1 MNYASSAN
9 LLRKE
14 EIIIAPYGT
23 HSKDTRGR
31 LFPEE
36 EHSYRGCYQ
45 RDKDR
50 ILHTTSFRRLE
61 YKTQVFVNDEGDYY
75 RTRLTHTLEVA
86 QIGRTLARA
95 LGGNEDLA
103 EAICLAHDMGHP
115 PFGHS
120 GEEVLARKM
129 INHGGFNHNRQ
140 TLRIVTKLEKRYN
153 GFTGLNLSYET
164 LEGIAKHETEYDTM
178 GDMDFNPDLRGS
190 LEAQIA
196 NMADETAYSA
206 HDLDDGLRSGL
217 LTLEMVQSLGIWR
230 MISDSIHFADSK
242 LSDLDRHRFITAL
255 TALEVDDIV
264 EHSEQMIQKN
274 RIESVS
280 DLVHMPY
287 NIVSNSDMMVGLNR
301 ELKDFLFN
309 NMYRHYRVVRM
320 SAKADMILSRL
331 FDTFLNN
338 PKLMPAHIQSM
349 IDEKGLEVAIC
360 DYIAGMTDQYS
371 IQKFNELFVPGSWQA
386 D

>member
-129 INHGGFNHNRQ
+129 VNNGGFNHNRQ

-217 LTLEMVQSLGIWR
+217 LTLEMVQNLGIWR

-287 NIVSNSDMMVGLNR
+287 NIVSNSDMMVAMNR

-338 PKLMPAHIQSM
+338 PKLMPSHIQEM

-360 DYIAGMTDQYS
+360 DYIAGMTDRYAVKQY
-371 IQKFNELFVPGSWQA
+371 QKLFDPEMLP
-386 D
+386 

>member
-86 QIGRTLARA
+86 QIGRTLSRA

-178 GDMDFNPDLRGS
+178 GDMDFNPDIRGS

-217 LTLEMVQSLGIWR
+217 LTLDMVQSLGIWR
-230 MISDSIHFADSK
+230 MISDSLHFADSK
-242 LSDLDRHRFITAL
+242 LSDLDRHRFVTAL

-280 DLVHMPY
+280 DFVHMPY
-287 NIVSNSDMMVGLNR
+287 NIVSNSDMMVGMNR

-338 PKLMPAHIQSM
+338 PKLMPSHIQVM

-360 DYIAGMTDQYS
+360 DYIAGMTDRYAVKQY
-371 IQKFNELFVPGSWQA
+371 QKLFDPEMLP
-386 D
+386 

>member
-31 LFPEE
+31 LYPEE
-36 EHSYRGCYQ
+36 EHGYRGCYQ

-86 QIGRTLARA
+86 QIGRTLARS
-95 LGGNEDLA
+95 LGGNEDLS

-120 GEEVLARKM
+120 GEAVLAKKM
-129 INHGGFNHNRQ
+129 VNHGSFNHNRQ

-153 GFTGLNLSYET
+153 GFNGLNLSYET

-178 GDMDFNPDLRGS
+178 GDMDFNPNLRGS

-217 LTLEMVQSLGIWR
+217 LTLEMVEKLDIWR
-230 MISDSIHFADSK
+230 LISDNLHFAETK
-242 LSDLDRHRFITAL
+242 LSDLDRHRFINAL
-255 TALEVDDIV
+255 TSMEVDDIV
-264 EHSEQMIQKN
+264 EHTLQLIQKN

-287 NIVSNSDMMVGLNR
+287 NIVSNSESTVAMNR
-301 ELKDFLFN
+301 ELKDFLFH
-309 NMYRHYRVVRM
+309 NMYQHYRVMRM

-331 FDTFLNN
+331 FDTFLTN
-338 PKLMPAHIQSM
+338 PMLMPTHIQESVN
-349 IDEKGLEVAIC
+349 EKGLEVAIC
-360 DYIAGMTDQYS
+360 DYIAGMTDRYATEQY
-371 IQKFNELFVPGSWQA
+371 KKLFDPDVLP
-386 D
+386 

>member
-31 LFPEE
+31 LYPEE
-36 EHSYRGCYQ
+36 DHSYRGCYQ

-120 GEEVLARKM
+120 GEDVLARKM
-129 INHGGFNHNRQ
+129 INHGSFNHNRQ
-140 TLRIVTKLEKRYN
+140 TLRIVTKLEKRYQGYN
-153 GFTGLNLSYET
+153 GLNLSYET
-164 LEGIAKHETEYDTM
+164 LEGIAKHETEYDMM

-217 LTLEMVQSLGIWR
+217 LTLEMVEKLGIWR
-230 MISDSIHFADSK
+230 IISDYLHFAENK
-242 LSDLDRHRFITAL
+242 LSDLDRHRFINAL
-255 TALEVDDIV
+255 TAMEVDDIV
-264 EHSEQMIQKN
+264 EHTQQMIQKN
-274 RIESVS
+274 RIETVS

-287 NIVSNSDMMVGLNR
+287 NIVSNSEMMVGLNR

-309 NMYRHYRVVRM
+309 NMYRHYRVMRM

-338 PKLMPAHIQSM
+338 PKLMPTHIQEM
-349 IDEKGLEVAIC
+349 INEKGLEVAIC
-360 DYIAGMTDQYS
+360 DYIAGMTDRYATEQY
-371 IQKFNELFVPGSWQA
+371 KKLFDP
-386 D
+386 DILP

>member
-14 EIIIAPYGT
+14 EITIAPYGT

-50 ILHTTSFRRLE
+50 ILHTTTFRRLE

-338 PKLMPAHIQSM
+338 PKLMPSHIQEM

-360 DYIAGMTDQYS
+360 DYIAGMTDRYAVKQY
-371 IQKFNELFVPGSWQA
+371 QKLFDPELLP
-386 D
+386 

>member
-31 LFPEE
+31 LYPEE
-36 EHSYRGCYQ
+36 EHSYRGCFQ

-129 INHGGFNHNRQ
+129 VNNGGFNHNRQ
-140 TLRIVTKLEKRYN
+140 TLRIVTQLERRYS
-153 GFTGLNLSYET
+153 GFNGLNLSYET

-178 GDMDFNPDLRGS
+178 GDLNFNPDIRGS

-217 LTLEMVQSLGIWR
+217 LTLEMVQELGIWR
-230 MISDSIHFADSK
+230 LIRDNIHFADNK
-242 LSDLDRHRFITAL
+242 LTDLDRHRFINEL
-255 TALEVDDIV
+255 TSVEVDDIV
-264 EHSEQMIQKN
+264 ENSQQLIQKN

-287 NIVSNSDMMVGLNR
+287 NIVSNSEMMVSMNR
-301 ELKDFLFN
+301 ELKDFLFH

-331 FDTFLNN
+331 FDTFLSN
-338 PKLMPAHIQSM
+338 PKMMPTHIQAM
-349 IDEKGLEVAIC
+349 VDEKGLETAIC
-360 DYIAGMTDQYS
+360 DYIAGMTDRYAVEQY
-371 IQKFNELFVPGSWQA
+371 QKLFDPA
-386 D
+386 ILP

>member
-1 MNYASSAN
+1 MNYSSSAN

-31 LFPEE
+31 LYPEE
-36 EHSYRGCYQ
+36 EHSYRGCFQ

-129 INHGGFNHNRQ
+129 ENHGSFNHNRH
-140 TLRIVTKLEKRYN
+140 TLRIVTKLERRYK
-153 GFTGLNLSYET
+153 GFNGLNLSYET
-164 LEGIAKHETEYDTM
+164 LEGIAKHETEYDVS
-178 GDMDFNPDLRGS
+178 GDMDFNPDLQGS

-217 LTLEMVQSLGIWR
+217 ITLEMVEKLDIWR
-230 MISDSIHFADSK
+230 LISDELHFAESK
-242 LSDLDRHRFITAL
+242 LSDLDRHRFVAAL
-255 TALEVDDIV
+255 TAMEVDDIV
-264 EHSEQMIQKN
+264 EHSQQLIQQN

-287 NIVSNSDMMVGLNR
+287 NIVSNSEVMVGMNR

-309 NMYRHYRVVRM
+309 NLYRHYRVMRM

-331 FDTFLNN
+331 FDSFLKH
-338 PKLMPAHIQSM
+338 PYLMPTHIQES
-349 IDEKGLEVAIC
+349 IGEKGLEVAIC
-360 DYIAGMTDQYS
+360 DYIAGMTDRYAVEQYN
-371 IQKFNELFVPGSWQA
+371 KLYDP
-386 D
+386 DTLP

>member
-23 HSKDTRGR
+23 RSKDTKGR

-129 INHGGFNHNRQ
+129 VNHGGFNHNRQ

-153 GFTGLNLSYET
+153 GFSGLNLSYET

-264 EHSEQMIQKN
+264 EHSEQLIQKN

-287 NIVSNSDMMVGLNR
+287 NIVSNSDMMVGMNR

-338 PKLMPAHIQSM
+338 PKLMPAHIQEM

-360 DYIAGMTDQYS
+360 DYIAGMTDRYAVKQY
-371 IQKFNELFVPGSWQA
+371 QKLFDPELLP
-386 D
+386 

>member
-31 LFPEE
+31 LYPEE
-36 EHSYRGCYQ
+36 DHGYRGCYQ

-120 GEEVLARKM
+120 GEAVLAKKM
-129 INHGGFNHNRQ
+129 ANHGGFNHNRQ
-140 TLRIVTKLEKRYN
+140 TLRIVTQLEKRYN
-153 GFTGLNLSYET
+153 GFNGLNLCYET

-178 GDMDFNPDLRGS
+178 GDLNFNPDLRGS

-217 LTLEMVQSLGIWR
+217 LTLEMVQNLQIWR
-230 MISDSIHFADSK
+230 MIADEIHFAENK
-242 LSDLDRHRFITAL
+242 LSDVDRHRFIHEL
-255 TALEVDDIV
+255 TSIEVNDIV

-287 NIVSNSDMMVGLNR
+287 NIVSNSDALLVMNR
-301 ELKDFLFN
+301 ELKDFLYH

-331 FDTFLNN
+331 FDTFLSN
-338 PKLMPAHIQSM
+338 PQLMPTHIQEM
-349 IDEKGLEVAIC
+349 ISEKGLETAIC
-360 DYIAGMTDQYS
+360 DYIAGMTDRYAVEQY
-371 IQKFNELFVPGSWQA
+371 QKLFDPEILP
-386 D
+386 

>member
-14 EIIIAPYGT
+14 EITIAPYGT

-31 LFPEE
+31 LYPED

-45 RDKDR
+45 RDKGR

-86 QIGRTLARA
+86 EIGRTLARA

-120 GEEVLARKM
+120 GEDVLAKKM
-129 INHGGFNHNRQ
+129 ANHGSFNHNRQ
-140 TLRIVTKLEKRYN
+140 TLRIVTKLENRYP

-178 GDMDFNPDLRGS
+178 GDMEFNADLRGS

-217 LTLEMVQSLGIWR
+217 LTLDMVEKLEIWR
-230 MISDSIHFADSK
+230 LLSGNLHFAETT
-242 LSDLDRHRFITAL
+242 LSDLDRHRFISAL
-255 TALEVDDIV
+255 TSMEVDDIV
-264 EHSEQMIQKN
+264 EHTEQLIQKN

-280 DLVHMPY
+280 DLIHMPY
-287 NIVSNSDMMVGLNR
+287 NIVSNSEYIVGMNR
-301 ELKDFLFN
+301 ELKDFLYN
-309 NMYRHYRVVRM
+309 NMYRHYRVMRM

-331 FDTFLNN
+331 FDTFLAN
-338 PKLMPAHIQSM
+338 PKLMPTHIQKS

-360 DYIAGMTDQYS
+360 DYIAGMTDRYATEQY
-371 IQKFNELFVPGSWQA
+371 KKLFDP
-386 D
+386 DILP

>member
-31 LFPEE
+31 LYPEE
-36 EHSYRGCYQ
+36 EHGYRGCYQ

-86 QIGRTLARA
+86 QIGRTLARS

-120 GEEVLARKM
+120 GEAVLAKKM
-129 INHGGFNHNRQ
+129 VNHGSFNHNRQ

-153 GFTGLNLSYET
+153 GFNGLNLSYET

-178 GDMDFNPDLRGS
+178 GDMDFNPNLRGS

-217 LTLEMVQSLGIWR
+217 LTLEMVEKLDIWR
-230 MISDSIHFADSK
+230 LISDNLHFAETK
-242 LSDLDRHRFITAL
+242 LSDLDRHRFINAL
-255 TALEVDDIV
+255 TSIEVDDIV
-264 EHSEQMIQKN
+264 EHTLQLIQKN

-287 NIVSNSDMMVGLNR
+287 NIVSNSETMVAMNR
-301 ELKDFLFN
+301 ELKDFLFH
-309 NMYRHYRVVRM
+309 NMYQHYRVMRM

-331 FDTFLNN
+331 FDTFLTN
-338 PKLMPAHIQSM
+338 PMLMPTHIQESVN
-349 IDEKGLEVAIC
+349 EKGLEVAIC
-360 DYIAGMTDQYS
+360 DYIAGMTDRYATEQY
-371 IQKFNELFVPGSWQA
+371 KKLFDPDVLP
-386 D
+386 

>member
-9 LLRKE
+9 LFRKE

-31 LFPEE
+31 LYPEE

-129 INHGGFNHNRQ
+129 ADHGGFNHNLH
-140 TLRIVTKLEKRYN
+140 TLRIVTKLEKRYKDFN
-153 GFTGLNLSYET
+153 GLNLCYET
-164 LEGIAKHETEYDTM
+164 LEGIAKHETEYDSIGVM
-178 GDMDFNPDLRGS
+178 EFNPDIRGS

-217 LTLEMVQSLGIWR
+217 LTLDMVEKLGIWR
-230 MISDSIHFADSK
+230 MISDNLHFAETR
-242 LSDLDRHRFITAL
+242 LSDVDRHRFITEL
-255 TALEVDDIV
+255 TAIEVDDIV
-264 EHSEQMIQKN
+264 EHSLQMIQKN

-287 NIVSNSDMMVGLNR
+287 NIVSNSESMIAMNR
-301 ELKDFLFN
+301 ELKDFLYN
-309 NMYRHYRVVRM
+309 HMYRHYRVMRM

-331 FDTFLNN
+331 FDTFLGN
-338 PKLMPAHIQSM
+338 PKLMPTHIQEM
-349 IDEKGLEVAIC
+349 VDEKGLEAAIC
-360 DYIAGMTDQYS
+360 DYIAGMTDRYATEQY
-371 IQKFNELFVPGSWQA
+371 KKLFEP
-386 D
+386 DILP

>member
-14 EIIIAPYGT
+14 EIVIAPYGT

-31 LFPEE
+31 LFPED

-50 ILHTTSFRRLE
+50 ILHTTTFRRLE

-129 INHGGFNHNRQ
+129 VNNGGFNHNRQ

-217 LTLEMVQSLGIWR
+217 LTLEMVQNLGIWR

-287 NIVSNSDMMVGLNR
+287 NIVSNSDMMVAMNR

-338 PKLMPAHIQSM
+338 PKLMPSHIQEM

-360 DYIAGMTDQYS
+360 DYIAGMTDRYAVKQY
-371 IQKFNELFVPGSWQA
+371 QKLFDPEMLP
-386 D
+386 

>member
-86 QIGRTLARA
+86 QIGRTFARA

-103 EAICLAHDMGHP
+103 EAICLAHDIGHP

-338 PKLMPAHIQSM
+338 PKLMPSHIQEM

-360 DYIAGMTDQYS
+360 DYIAGMTDRYAVKQY
-371 IQKFNELFVPGSWQA
+371 QKLFDPEMLP
-386 D
+386 

>member
-1 MNYASSAN
+1 M
-9 LLRKE
+9 RKE
-14 EIIIAPYGT
+14 EIVIAPYGT

-31 LFPEE
+31 LYPEE
-36 EHSYRGCYQ
+36 DHSYRGCYQ

-120 GEEVLARKM
+120 GEDVLARKM
-129 INHGGFNHNRQ
+129 ANHGGFNHNRQ

-178 GDMDFNPDLRGS
+178 GDIDFNPNLRGS

-217 LTLEMVQSLGIWR
+217 LTLEMVEKLEIWKV
-230 MISDSIHFADSK
+230 ISDNLHFAETS
-242 LSDLDRHRFITAL
+242 LSDIDRHRFINAL

-264 EHSEQMIQKN
+264 AHTEQLIQKN

-280 DLVHMPY
+280 DLIHMPY
-287 NIVSNSDMMVGLNR
+287 NIVSNGDYLVGLNR

-309 NMYRHYRVVRM
+309 NMYHHYRVMRM

-331 FDTFLNN
+331 FDTFLGN
-338 PKLMPAHIQSM
+338 PDLMPTHIQMM
-349 IDEKGLEVAIC
+349 INEKGLEVAIC
-360 DYIAGMTDQYS
+360 DYIAGMTDRYATEQY
-371 IQKFNELFVPGSWQA
+371 KKLFDP
-386 D
+386 DTLP

>member
-31 LFPEE
+31 LYPEE
-36 EHSYRGCYQ
+36 DHSYRGCYQ

-50 ILHTTSFRRLE
+50 ILHTTTFRRLE

-86 QIGRTLARA
+86 TIGRTLARA

-120 GEEVLARKM
+120 GEAVLAKKM
-129 INHGGFNHNRQ
+129 VNHGGFNHNRQ
-140 TLRIVTKLEKRYN
+140 TLRIVTELERRYN
-153 GFTGLNLSYET
+153 GFKGLNLCYET
-164 LEGIAKHETEYDTM
+164 LEGIAKHESEYDTM
-178 GDMDFNPDLRGS
+178 GDLTFNPDLRGS

-217 LTLEMVQSLGIWR
+217 LTLDMVQSLGIWR
-230 MISDSIHFADSK
+230 IISDEIHFAETK

-255 TALEVDDIV
+255 TSMEVNDII

-301 ELKDFLFN
+301 ELKDFLYN
-309 NMYRHYRVVRM
+309 NMYRHYRVMRM

-331 FDTFLNN
+331 FDTFLGN
-338 PKLMPAHIQSM
+338 PKLLPTHIQEM
-349 IDEKGLEVAIC
+349 IPEKGLEVAIC
-360 DYIAGMTDQYS
+360 DYIAGMTDRYAVEQY
-371 IQKFNELFVPGSWQA
+371 QKLFDPEILP
-386 D
+386 

>member
-14 EIIIAPYGT
+14 EVIIAPYGT

-31 LFPEE
+31 LYPEE
-36 EHSYRGCYQ
+36 EHNYRGCYQ
-45 RDKDR
+45 RDTDR

-120 GEEVLARKM
+120 GEAVLAKKM
-129 INHGGFNHNRQ
+129 VNHGSFNHNRQ
-140 TLRIVTKLEKRYN
+140 TLRIVTKLERRYA
-153 GFTGLNLSYET
+153 GFNGLNLSYET

-178 GDMDFNPDLRGS
+178 GDMDFNPNLRGS

-217 LTLEMVQSLGIWR
+217 LTLDMVSRLDIWR
-230 MISDSIHFADSK
+230 LIADTLHFAETE
-242 LSDLDRHRFITAL
+242 LSDLDRHRFITVL
-255 TALEVDDIV
+255 TGMEVDDIV
-264 EHSEQMIQKN
+264 EHTEQLIQKN

-287 NIVSNSDMMVGLNR
+287 NIVSNSEVMVGMNR
-301 ELKDFLFN
+301 QLKDFLYN
-309 NMYRHYRVVRM
+309 NMYRHYRVMRM
-320 SAKADMILSRL
+320 SAKAEMILSRL
-331 FDTFLNN
+331 FDTFMSN
-338 PKLMPAHIQSM
+338 PKLMPTHIQ
-349 IDEKGLEVAIC
+349 DAVEEKGLEVAIC
-360 DYIAGMTDQYS
+360 DYIAGMTDRYATEQY
-371 IQKFNELFVPGSWQA
+371 KKLFDPDVLP
-386 D
+386 

>member
-86 QIGRTLARA
+86 QIGRTLSRA

-178 GDMDFNPDLRGS
+178 GDMDFNPDIRGS

-217 LTLEMVQSLGIWR
+217 LTLDMVQSLGIWR
-230 MISDSIHFADSK
+230 MISDSLHFADSK
-242 LSDLDRHRFITAL
+242 LSDLDRHRFVTAL

-280 DLVHMPY
+280 DFVHMPY
-287 NIVSNSDMMVGLNR
+287 NIVSNSDMMVGMNR

-320 SAKADMILSRL
+320 SATADMILSRL

-338 PKLMPAHIQSM
+338 PKLMPSHIQVM

-360 DYIAGMTDQYS
+360 DYIAGMTDRYAVKQY
-371 IQKFNELFVPGSWQA
+371 QKLFDPEMLP
-386 D
+386 

>member
-338 PKLMPAHIQSM
+338 PKLMPSHIQEM

-360 DYIAGMTDQYS
+360 DYIAGMTDRYAVKQY
-371 IQKFNELFVPGSWQA
+371 QKLFDPEMLP
-386 D
+386 

>member
-14 EIIIAPYGT
+14 EITIAPYGT

-31 LFPEE
+31 LYPEDD
-36 EHSYRGCYQ
+36 HNYRGCYQ

-50 ILHTTSFRRLE
+50 ILHTTTFRRLE

-86 QIGRTLARA
+86 TIGRTLARA
-95 LGGNEDLA
+95 LGGNEDLT

-120 GEEVLARKM
+120 GEAVLAKKM
-129 INHGGFNHNRQ
+129 ANHGGFNHNRQ
-140 TLRIVTKLEKRYN
+140 TLRIVTELERRYN
-153 GFTGLNLSYET
+153 GFKGLNLCYET
-164 LEGIAKHETEYDTM
+164 LEGIAKHESEYDTM
-178 GDMDFNPDLRGS
+178 GDLTFNPDLRGS

-217 LTLEMVQSLGIWR
+217 LTLEMVQTLGIWR
-230 MISDSIHFADSK
+230 IISDEIHFAETK
-242 LSDLDRHRFITAL
+242 LSDLDRHRFINAL
-255 TALEVDDIV
+255 TSMEVNDII

-287 NIVSNSDMMVGLNR
+287 NIVSNGDMMIGLNR
-301 ELKDFLFN
+301 ELKDFLYN
-309 NMYRHYRVVRM
+309 NMYRHYRVMRM

-331 FDTFLNN
+331 FDTFLGN
-338 PKLMPAHIQSM
+338 PKLLPTHIQEM
-349 IDEKGLEVAIC
+349 IPEKGLEVAIC
-360 DYIAGMTDQYS
+360 DYIAGMTDRYAVEQYR
-371 IQKFNELFVPGSWQA
+371 KLFDPEILP
-386 D
+386 

>member
-255 TALEVDDIV
+255 TAIEVDDIV

-287 NIVSNSDMMVGLNR
+287 NIVSNSDMMVSMNR

-338 PKLMPAHIQSM
+338 PKLMPSHIQEM

-360 DYIAGMTDQYS
+360 DYIAGMTDRYAVKQY
-371 IQKFNELFVPGSWQA
+371 QKLFDPEMLP
-386 D
+386 

>member
-31 LFPEE
+31 LYPEE
-36 EHSYRGCYQ
+36 DHSYRGCYQ

-129 INHGGFNHNRQ
+129 ASHGGFNHNRQ
-140 TLRIVTKLEKRYN
+140 TLRIVTKLEKRYSGYN
-153 GFTGLNLSYET
+153 GLNLCYET
-164 LEGIAKHETEYDTM
+164 IEGIAKHETEYDTM

-217 LTLEMVQSLGIWR
+217 LTLEMVEKLEIWR
-230 MISDSIHFADSK
+230 MISDNLHFAENH
-242 LSDLDRHRFITAL
+242 LSDLDRHRFINAL
-255 TALEVDDIV
+255 TSIEVDDIV
-264 EHSEQMIQKN
+264 GHTQQLIQKN

-287 NIVSNSDMMVGLNR
+287 NIVSNGEYMVGLNR

-309 NMYRHYRVVRM
+309 NMYRHYRVMRM

-331 FDTFLNN
+331 FDTFLAN
-338 PKLMPAHIQSM
+338 PKLMPAHIQEM
-349 IDEKGLEVAIC
+349 VNEKGLEVAIC
-360 DYIAGMTDQYS
+360 DYIAGMTDRYATEQY
-371 IQKFNELFVPGSWQA
+371 KKLFEP
-386 D
+386 DILP

>member
-14 EIIIAPYGT
+14 EVIIAPYGT

-31 LFPEE
+31 LYPEE

-120 GEEVLARKM
+120 GEAVLAKKM
-129 INHGGFNHNRQ
+129 VNHGSFNHNRQ
-140 TLRIVTKLEKRYN
+140 TLRIVTKLERRYS
-153 GFTGLNLSYET
+153 GFNGLNLSYET

-178 GDMDFNPDLRGS
+178 GDMDFNPNLRGS

-217 LTLEMVQSLGIWR
+217 LTLDMVSRLDIWR
-230 MISDSIHFADSK
+230 LIADTLHFAETE
-242 LSDLDRHRFITAL
+242 LSDLDRHRFITVL
-255 TALEVDDIV
+255 TGLEVDDIV
-264 EHSEQMIQKN
+264 EHTEQLIQKN

-287 NIVSNSDMMVGLNR
+287 NIVSNSEVMVGMNR
-301 ELKDFLFN
+301 QLKDFLYN
-309 NMYRHYRVVRM
+309 NMYRHYRVMRM
-320 SAKADMILSRL
+320 SAKAEMILSRL
-331 FDTFLNN
+331 FDTFMSN
-338 PKLMPAHIQSM
+338 PKLMPTHIQDA
-349 IDEKGLEVAIC
+349 IEEKGLEVAIC
-360 DYIAGMTDQYS
+360 DYIAGMTDRYATEQY
-371 IQKFNELFVPGSWQA
+371 KKLFDPDVLP
-386 D
+386 

>member
-360 DYIAGMTDQYS
+360 DYIAGMTDRYAVKQY
-371 IQKFNELFVPGSWQA
+371 QKLFDPEMLP
-386 D
+386 

>member
-217 LTLEMVQSLGIWR
+217 LTLDMVQSLGIWR

-287 NIVSNSDMMVGLNR
+287 NIVSNSDMMVGMNR

-338 PKLMPAHIQSM
+338 PKLMPSHIQEM
-349 IDEKGLEVAIC
+349 IDEKGLEIAIC
-360 DYIAGMTDQYS
+360 DYIAGMTDRYAVKQY
-371 IQKFNELFVPGSWQA
+371 QKLFDPEMLP
-386 D
+386 

>member
-14 EIIIAPYGT
+14 EITIAPYGT

-31 LFPEE
+31 LYPED

-45 RDKDR
+45 RDKGR

-86 QIGRTLARA
+86 EIGRTLARA

-120 GEEVLARKM
+120 GEDVLAKKM
-129 INHGGFNHNRQ
+129 ANHGSFNHNRQ
-140 TLRIVTKLEKRYN
+140 TLRIVTKLENRYP

-178 GDMDFNPDLRGS
+178 GDMEFNADLRGS

-217 LTLEMVQSLGIWR
+217 LTLDMVEKLEIWR
-230 MISDSIHFADSK
+230 LLSDNLHFAETT
-242 LSDLDRHRFITAL
+242 LSDLDRHRFISAL
-255 TALEVDDIV
+255 TSMEVDDIV
-264 EHSEQMIQKN
+264 EHTEQLIQKN

-280 DLVHMPY
+280 DLIHMPY
-287 NIVSNSDMMVGLNR
+287 NIVSNSEYMVGMNR
-301 ELKDFLFN
+301 ELKDFLYN
-309 NMYRHYRVVRM
+309 NMYRHYRVMRM

-331 FDTFLNN
+331 FDTFLGN
-338 PKLMPAHIQSM
+338 PKLMPTHIQKS

-360 DYIAGMTDQYS
+360 DYIAGMTDRYATEQY
-371 IQKFNELFVPGSWQA
+371 KKLFDP
-386 D
+386 DILP